1 MNCKECGVEVKEIEG
16 DKVVPVDENLVKMVL
31 VHKLP
36 FYCEVCGAFKFPY
49 KATRDIVFLLSDQI
63 PEETPGG
70 ILIPSVVRD
79 EMHSEY
85 GVVLSVGSGYH
96 DKKGKYHPT
105 ELKVGDK
112 VLYDK
117 TVPWAQDIKGADGVT
132 YKVKI
137 MGAGDVKGM
146 VVAE

>member
-1 MNCKECGVEVKEIEG
+1 MNCEECGVEVKEVDG
-16 DKVVPVDENLVKMVL
+16 KLVPVDENLVKIVL
-31 VHKLP
+31 MHKLP
-36 FYCEVCGAFKFPY
+36 FYCGACGAFKFPY
-49 KATRDIVFLLSDQI
+49 RATRDIVFLLSDQI

-85 GVVLSVGSGYH
+85 GVVLSVGPGYY

-105 ELKVGDK
+105 ELKAGDK

-117 TVPWAQDIKGADGVT
+117 TVPWVQDVEGADGVV
-132 YKVKI
+132 YKIKM
-137 MGAGDVKGM
+137 MGERDVKGL